1 MVTAIGEGLSP
12 SARYSS
18 GVSYDLILWS
28 SETSVRKPGELWK
41 ALYVGAN
48 PDRPSTLKST
58 LTYDDAKALVLP
70 LHIERLVA
78 AFRREFAADLEVEA
92 DPANGTAIRGAG
104 WEFTLREGA
113 YYAHVTCSWDTAKS
127 DAAITR
133 LRRAALRAR
142 CSTYDV
148 QIDTLF
154 EPSED

>member
-1 MVTAIGEGLSP
+1 
-12 SARYSS
+12 
-18 GVSYDLILWS
+18 
-28 SETSVRKPGELWK
+28 
-41 ALYVGAN
+41 
-48 PDRPSTLKST
+48 
-58 LTYDDAKALVLP
+58 
-70 LHIERLVA
+70 LVA

-154 EPSED
+154 EPSEA